1 MTRKRR
7 LVFAMLCI
15 VCLLAGFLAGY
26 LLTPEPSDY
35 PRLSR
40 WTQTRIEKAWKD
52 AGNGKLYWVEPPDG
66 NGDRYYGT
74 YEGYDIFFLGSW
86 DSIGTPYSIVVGS
99 YAFAY
104 GAGFG
109 LYAHKGGEIFELKK
123 LYADSKISEEA
134 IAAAHRVHQL
144 YESQS

>member
-1 MTRKRR
+1 MKKRIIVVIFVG
-7 LVFAMLCI
+7 L
-15 VCLLAGFLAGY
+15 VCLLVGFLAGY
-26 LLTPEPSDY
+26 LLTPEPSDF

-40 WTQTRIEKAWKD
+40 WTQSRIEKAWET

-74 YEGYDIFFLGSW
+74 CEGYDIFFW
-86 DSIGTPYSIVVGS
+86 GTCHSNGRPYSIVIGS
-99 YAFAY
+99 YSFDY
-104 GAGFG
+104 RAGFG

-144 YESQS
+144 YESLS